1 MSTKKN
7 LLYSEG
13 DPWIKKGEGEPWDV
27 TMGSWDGA
35 EVCDLIGLYSLSK
48 CQDLGLNLGLYRD
61 DGLAECR
68 KRPQQVENV
77 KKKLCQIFRDMGL
90 KISIEA
96 NKKIVNFLDIT
107 LDLQRDLF
115 KPFMK
120 PNNTQCYVNKESNH
134 PPSIL
139 KNIPESVNLRLSQ
152 LSKNEIVF
160 KEAATTYQTAL
171 DTAGYNYKLK
181 FNPTNHRDNS
191 QQSLNSKRKKHRQRN
206 VVFFNP
212 PFSKTLFQILVKTSS
227 NSLTDLSP
235 QATSF
240 TQS

>member
-1 MSTKKN
+1 
-7 LLYSEG
+7 
-13 DPWIKKGEGEPWDV
+13 
-27 TMGSWDGA
+27 
-35 EVCDLIGLYSLSK
+35 
-48 CQDLGLNLGLYRD
+48 
-61 DGLAECR
+61 
-68 KRPQQVENV
+68 
-77 KKKLCQIFRDMGL
+77 MGL

-120 PNNTQCYVNKESNH
+120 PNNTLLYVNKESNH

-181 FNPTNHRDNS
+181 FNPINHGDNS
-191 QQSLNSKRKKHRQRN
+191 QQSLNSKRRKHRQRN

-212 PFSKTLFQILVKTSS
+212 PFSKNIVS
-227 NSLTDLSP
+227 NIGQDFFKLIDRSFP